1 MSLDSVDGIRTMIFT
16 SRLQK
21 RHHIQPDSIP
31 ISDSISKRILGGLCK
46 QERDTF
52 RRPSLDCIPNQ
63 AR

>member
-1 MSLDSVDGIRTMIFT
+1 MIFT